1 MWLLVPDFRPAGCL
15 NLSKNGAVA
24 ELPRKTVQRTA
35 KMASLPLGVAGRA
48 ASGLGKRLI
57 GKSGEEIAAEM
68 QQRTAQ
74 QLFSVLGELKG
85 GAMKFGQALS
95 IFESALPEEVA
106 APYRESLTKLQE
118 QAPPMPAKVIQAQLQ
133 EALGDNWRDR
143 FATFSDKPAAAA
155 SIGQVHKA
163 TWRDG
168 REVAV
173 KIQYPGAADA
183 LKSDL
188 KTMQRLGA
196 LMLSIA
202 PGLDYKPLLTEIA
215 ERMTEELDYLTESD
229 SQRKFAAAFEG
240 DDEFAV
246 PHVLSAAPTVLVT
259 EWLEGTPLSQIIAKG
274 TKKQRDRAGYLYLKF
289 LVSSPERAGMMHAD
303 PHPGNYRLLPD
314 GRLGVL
320 DFGAIA
326 HLPNG
331 LPATMGNLTRIAMSG
346 NADQV
351 MQGLRDEGF
360 IRPGIDLDPAM
371 LLDYLGP
378 FVEPLGEE
386 QFQFSRDWMR
396 RQFNRINDPRKP
408 EFMVGLKINLPP
420 SYMLIH
426 RVWLGGI
433 GVLSQLNA
441 QIEMRSLF
449 ERWVPGY
456 LEHV

>member
-1 MWLLVPDFRPAGCL
+1 MWLFLSHFRPARCL
-15 NLSKNGAVA
+15 SIRENDEVA
-24 ELPRKTVQRTA
+24 DLPRKTVQRTA
-35 KMASLPLGVAGRA
+35 KMASLPLGMAGRA

-57 GKSGEEIAAEM
+57 GKSGEEIAADM

-95 IFESALPEEVA
+95 IFESALPEDVA

-118 QAPPMPAKVIQAQLQ
+118 QAPPMPAKVIHAQL
-133 EALGDNWRDR
+133 EDALGDNWRDR
-143 FATFSDKPAAAA
+143 FQKFSDKPSAAA

-163 TWRDG
+163 VWRDG
-168 REVAV
+168 RDVAV

-196 LMLSIA
+196 LMLSLA
-202 PGLDYKPLLTEIA
+202 PGLDYKPLLNEIA
-215 ERMTEELDYLTESD
+215 ERMTEELDYLTESN

-246 PHVLSAAPTVLVT
+246 PHVTAASPTVLVT
-259 EWLEGTPLSQIIAKG
+259 EWQEGTPLSQIIAKG

-303 PHPGNYRLLPD
+303 PHPGNYRLLAD

-326 HLPNG
+326 QLPDG
-331 LPATMGNLTRIAMSG
+331 LPPTMGNLTRIAMSG
-346 NADQV
+346 DAEHV

-360 IRPGIDLDPAM
+360 IRPEIDLDPTQ

-378 FVEPLGEE
+378 FVEPLAAER
-386 QFQFSRDWMR
+386 FQFSRDWMR
-396 RQFNRINDPRKP
+396 GQFSRINDPRKP

-441 QIEMRSLF
+441 EIEMRSLF
-449 ERWVPGY
+449 EKWVPGY
-456 LEHV
+456 LEHA

>member
-1 MWLLVPDFRPAGCL
+1 M
-15 NLSKNGAVA
+15 A
-24 ELPRKTVQRTA
+24 ELPRKAAQRTA

-68 QQRTAQ
+68 QERTAA

-95 IFESALPEEVA
+95 IFESALPEEIA

-118 QAPPMPAKVIQAQLQ
+118 QAPPMSAKVIHAQLA
-133 EALGDNWRDR
+133 EALGDDWRDR
-143 FATFSDKPAAAA
+143 FTSFNDKPAAAA

-163 TWRDG
+163 VWRDG

-173 KIQYPGAADA
+173 KIQYPGAGDA

-188 KTMQRLGA
+188 KTMQRVGSM
-196 LMLSIA
+196 MLKFA
-202 PGLDYKPLLTEIA
+202 PGLDYKPLLNEIA
-215 ERMTEELDYLTESD
+215 ERMSEELDYLTESD
-229 SQRKFAAAFEG
+229 AQRKFAVAFAG
-240 DDEFAV
+240 DEEFAI
-246 PHVLSAAPTVLVT
+246 PYVLAAAPTVLVT
-259 EWLEGTPLSQIIAKG
+259 EWMEGIPLSKIIAKG
-274 TKKQRDRAGYLYLKF
+274 TKKQRDRAGSLYLKF

-326 HLPNG
+326 HLPEG
-331 LPATMGNLTRIAMSG
+331 LPPTMGNLTRIAMSG
-346 NADQV
+346 NAQDV
-351 MQGLRDEGF
+351 MAGLREEGF
-360 IRPGIDLDPAM
+360 IRPGIDLDPT
-371 LLDYLGP
+371 LLMDYLGP

-386 QFQFSRDWMR
+386 VFQFSRDWMR
-396 RQFNRINDPRKP
+396 GQFNRINDPRKP

-456 LEHV
+456 LEHA